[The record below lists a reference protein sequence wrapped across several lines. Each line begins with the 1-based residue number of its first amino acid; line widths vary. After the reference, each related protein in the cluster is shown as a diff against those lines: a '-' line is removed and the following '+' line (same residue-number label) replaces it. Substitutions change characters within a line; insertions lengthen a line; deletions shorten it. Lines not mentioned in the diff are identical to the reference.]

1 MPGTVYIDPG
11 PDDSLEVG
19 EAYTPAGIGD
29 TMGAAEAPI
38 VTFSFSFETEDGKKG
53 GAFVEFEEHREF
65 TVIEAKQVNEDG
77 DLVDTDSITFTDHTL
92 QTETP
97 TDYDEVHDRLD
108 EYEEF
113 QKELLER
120 QYELVETMA
129 EDDETDTNVS
139 IGFPS
144 FGLGGEGAGLLGI
157 GIIGVVVLAVVGI
170 VTDLIPG
177 LGN

>member
-1 MPGTVYIDPG
+1 M
-11 PDDSLEVG
+11 
-19 EAYTPAGIGD
+19 
-29 TMGAAEAPI
+29 
-38 VTFSFSFETEDGKKG
+38 
-53 GAFVEFEEHREF
+53 
-65 TVIEAKQVNEDG
+65 IEAKQVNEDG